1 MRSKWPVS
9 CKDLPID
16 TPMNASSVWFKLVT
30 SNMKEKIQG
39 DLSYVFINRIRVNY
53 FSFQYILILF
63 NLTLLSKNSVKTLPL
78 SRKNEQPMLVGYVFS
93 LQYLQ
98 SLHPIKS

>member
-16 TPMNASSVWFKLVT
+16 TPMNASSVWFKLVA

-39 DLSYVFINRIRVNY
+39 DL
-53 FSFQYILILF
+53 
-63 NLTLLSKNSVKTLPL
+63 P
-78 SRKNEQPMLVGYVFS
+78 
-93 LQYLQ
+93 
-98 SLHPIKS
+98 